1 MIIFSWWHSNRAW
14 WQNPLEAVRY
24 NCNIMHGPSIFNFKE
39 IYEFL
44 DKKSFK
50 KITNINQMAKILDK
64 SFSTK
69 KNKINIKN
77 KIKTIGEK
85 ILKNTKKDIDY
96 FLDNL

>member
-1 MIIFSWWHSNRAW
+1 
-14 WQNPLEAVRY
+14 
-24 NCNIMHGPSIFNFKE
+24 
-39 IYEFL
+39 
-44 DKKSFK
+44 
-50 KITNINQMAKILDK
+50 MAKILDK

-77 KIKTIGEK
+77 NIKKIDEK